1 MGSSAREG
9 ASGRVIPSIR
19 IDRARLADVVTIVA
33 IEQRSFSDPWS
44 ERSFCDLLN
53 HPAIYF
59 ACARERGREEGSGD
73 RVVGYVVAW
82 FAAGEGEIANLA
94 VAPAERGRGLGA
106 MLLEAALA
114 EGRRLGATETFLEVR
129 STNVRARQLY
139 ESRGFAEV
147 GRRRN
152 YYRRPTEDAVILRR
166 EETAAVAE
174 AKHEV

>member
-1 MGSSAREG
+1 MGGSARDG
-9 ASGRVIPSIR
+9 ASERVTAAAR
-19 IDRARLADVVTIVA
+19 VDRARPADVEAILA

-44 ERSFCDLLN
+44 ESSFRDLLN
-53 HPAIYF
+53 HPRIYF
-59 ACARERGREEGSGD
+59 ACARERLPEEGSGEK
-73 RVVGYVVAW
+73 VVGYVVAW

-94 VAPAERGRGLGA
+94 VGPASRGRGIGA
-106 MLLEAALA
+106 VLLDAALA
-114 EGRRLGATETFLEVR
+114 EGRRLGATEMFLEVR

-166 EETAAVAE
+166 EGIAEIAE
-174 AKHEV
+174 AKREV